1 MNYRWKRQTAIF
13 LTSQGIS
20 LLGSS
25 LVQFAIT
32 AYITVQTK
40 SGIYATIAIL
50 CAILP
55 TFLLSPFAGVWADK
69 YDRKRL
75 IVLADGG
82 IAVCTLVVAIVFA
95 MGKGSINVLF
105 IALAIRALG
114 AAVQMPA
121 VSALLPDMVPEEHL
135 TRVNGING
143 TLQSL
148 STIASPLLGAFLLG
162 VAPLEAIFMVDI
174 VTATIGITILLVA
187 FKLPKREV
195 SKQAVISG
203 DYFTDMKEGL
213 KYIRRNKFLV
223 QFFVFFIIFMLM
235 MAPAAFLTQIQVV
248 RNYGEGYWHLSV
260 MEATF
265 SVGMLIG
272 GITISIWQGFKN
284 KVTMMVIAGAGQGIC
299 TLLLGIRV
307 PFLWYCI
314 IMAAYGIIVPFLN
327 TPALTLL
334 QEKVDPQYMGRVFGI
349 MTMINT
355 SMLPLG
361 MVIFGPLADRMS
373 IEVLLLGTGVALVLL
388 ALAMSKAKA
397 LNSAGRESKS
407 EIRLKGVTNT
417 EV

>member
-1 MNYRWKRQTAIF
+1 MNYNWKRQTAIF

-69 YDRKRL
+69 YDRKKL
-75 IVLADGG
+75 IILADGG
-82 IAVCTLVVAIVFA
+82 IAACTLVVAITFA
-95 MGKGSINVLF
+95 LGKGSINVLF
-105 IALAIRALG
+105 VALAIRALG
-114 AAVQMPA
+114 AAVQTPA

-135 TRVNGING
+135 TRINGING

-148 STIASPLLGAFLLG
+148 FTVASPLLGAFLLG
-162 VAPLEAIFMVDI
+162 VAPLSVVFLVDI
-174 VTATIGITILLVA
+174 VTAVIGIGILFVA
-187 FKLPKREV
+187 FKLPKKEASR
-195 SKQAVISG
+195 QAVMSG

-213 KYIRRNKFLV
+213 RYIKNNKFLMEL
-223 QFFVFFIIFMLM
+223 FVFITIFFIM
-235 MAPAAFLTQIQVV
+235 MAPAAFLTQIQVA

-265 SVGMLIG
+265 SIGMVVG
-272 GITISIWQGFKN
+272 GIAISIWQGLKN
-284 KVTMMVIAGAGQGIC
+284 KVKMIMISGIVQGIGMM
-299 TLLLGIRV
+299 LLGIRM

-314 IMAAYGIIVPFLN
+314 IMAAYGIIVPFMN
-327 TPALTLL
+327 TPGMTLL
-334 QEKVDPQYMGRVFGI
+334 QEKVDPKYMGRVFGI
-349 MTMINT
+349 MTMIST

-361 MVIFGPLADRMS
+361 MIIFGPLADKMS
-373 IEVLLLGTGVALVLL
+373 IEVLLLGTGAVTILL
-388 ALAMSKAKA
+388 ALAMGRAKA
-397 LNSAGRESKS
+397 LAAVGRESELKATPRDAVNS
-407 EIRLKGVTNT
+407 EV
-417 EV
+417 